1 MTAGF
6 AVLGMHCQPRRPKFG
21 VGQKTSLRLS
31 RIGATR
37 VYRDRAW
44 ALGPNIHGVPPHLRG
59 RDRIGA
65 RNQKGTSENMRSA
78 KHGVCDTT
86 EELLRPWRRRGRW
99 AGAAAAVGALALA
112 GCVGDD
118 DAGPEVPTPVAAAS
132 QAETAAG
139 GLMIQLLD
147 KPDIAGNARV
157 TLRNDPP
164 PGGKAP
170 PYLVVGQTENP
181 IILRDDGI
189 GADVK
194 AGDAVYSGFANVD
207 QTALAVRSRNES
219 AQISQFK
226 IESVPTF
233 SGRTMSGNVAPVAF
247 DINSFSKGIAVA
259 FDPSI
264 IFAPVSPA
272 ANKSLL
278 INDPNVVGA
287 VGDPSRVWDPC
298 TGAGTKMGAFTFGKL
313 MTEMANQ
320 PLTGINPSNFVM
332 QWLQT
337 WQATQTINTFNVP
350 ARPNIATQIINP
362 WLAASGGVSLDLGI
376 APFRLLAIV
385 NRLDLRTGSSTYG
398 GSTGNAGELRF
409 VFGLVK
415 PGRTC
420 QLLPMTVILEYGVPI
435 QGCLPVKSWAQQ
447 WINLNSLAL
456 GSAAYNTALQAI
468 TDQVVLRNKAPSKP
482 NGSALNQLRT
492 NEIAIG
498 NPWELRQF
506 NLRSPIDFLHET
518 PVAQTPDRRFNAF
531 DPGWS
536 GSTLL
541 DTYIML
547 TPIGATVPLSFA
559 GNPFLGGAAPVT
571 NNNLSYFWKTT
582 TLDLDPTH
590 SPNWNDN
597 RFQFS
602 LNTCNACHAG
612 ETRTSFT
619 HINPTTPLGSPAA
632 LSGFLTGI
640 TVTDP
645 AFGAPTRSFND
656 LARRQ
661 SDLVGVAS
669 AGCVRFPRIEP
680 EFVKMAFEGDPL
692 PDVLVSQPVAPVSE
706 QGAFLVEDFFKAP
719 IQTH

>member
-1 MTAGF
+1 
-6 AVLGMHCQPRRPKFG
+6 
-21 VGQKTSLRLS
+21 
-31 RIGATR
+31 
-37 VYRDRAW
+37 
-44 ALGPNIHGVPPHLRG
+44 
-59 RDRIGA
+59 
-65 RNQKGTSENMRSA
+65 MRSA
-78 KHGVCDTT
+78 NQGVCDTT
-86 EELLRPWRRRGRW
+86 EDVLRPWRRRGLW
-99 AGAAAAVGALALA
+99 AGAAAAAGALALA

-118 DAGPEVPTPVAAAS
+118 EPGPEAPTPVATAA
-132 QAETAAG
+132 QAETGAG
-139 GLMIQLLD
+139 GLMIQLLT

-164 PGGKAP
+164 PDGNAP
-170 PYLVVGQTENP
+170 PYLVVGETDNP

-194 AGDAVYSGFANVD
+194 AGDLVYSGFANVD
-207 QTALAVRSRNES
+207 QNALAVRNRNES
-219 AQISQFK
+219 TLISEFK
-226 IESVPTF
+226 IQSVPTF
-233 SGRTMSGNVAPVAF
+233 SGRTMSGNVAPAAF
-247 DINSFSKGIAVA
+247 DIASFSKGVAVR

-264 IFAPVSPA
+264 IFAPASPA

-278 INDPNVVGA
+278 INDPNVVGP
-287 VGDPSRVWDPC
+287 VGDPTRTWDPC
-298 TGAGTKMGAFTFGKL
+298 TGAGTRMGAFTFGRL

-337 WQATQTINTFNVP
+337 WQVNQTINTFNVP

-362 WLAASGGVSLDLGI
+362 WLMASGGSSLDLGI

-385 NRLDLRTGSSTYG
+385 NRLDLRTGSSHYG

-415 PGRTC
+415 PGRVC

-435 QGCLPVKSWAQQ
+435 SGCLPVKSWAQQ
-447 WINLNSLAL
+447 WVNLNSLAL
-456 GSAAYNTALQAI
+456 GSAAYNAALQAI
-468 TDQVVLRNKAPSKP
+468 TDQVVLRNKAPGKP

-506 NLRSPIDFLHET
+506 NLRSPIDFLHEN
-518 PVAQTPDRRFNAF
+518 PVAQTPDVRFNAF

-541 DTYIML
+541 DTYIQT
-547 TPIGATVPLSFA
+547 TPIGATVPLSFL
-559 GNPFLGGAAPVT
+559 GTPFLGGASPVT
-571 NNNLSYFWKTT
+571 GNNLSYFWKTT

-597 RFQFS
+597 RHQFS
-602 LNTCNACHAG
+602 LNTCNGCHAG
-612 ETRTSFT
+612 ETRTVFT
-619 HINPTTPLGSPAA
+619 HIDPTTSLGSPAA

-645 AFGAPTRSFND
+645 AFGAPTRTFND

-669 AGCVRFPRIEP
+669 SACLRFPRLDAEV
-680 EFVKMAFEGDPL
+680 VKRAFGGDPL
-692 PDVLVSQPVAPVSE
+692 PEVLVSQPVAPVSE
-706 QGAFLVEDFFKAP
+706 QGTFFVEDFFKAP

>member
-1 MTAGF
+1 
-6 AVLGMHCQPRRPKFG
+6 
-21 VGQKTSLRLS
+21 
-31 RIGATR
+31 
-37 VYRDRAW
+37 
-44 ALGPNIHGVPPHLRG
+44 
-59 RDRIGA
+59 
-65 RNQKGTSENMRSA
+65 MRSA
-78 KHGVCDTT
+78 KHGVRETT
-86 EELLRPWRRRGRW
+86 EELLQPWRRRGRW
-99 AGAAAAVGALALA
+99 AGAAAAFGALALA

-118 DAGPEVPTPVAAAS
+118 DAGPDVQTPVAAAA
-132 QAETAAG
+132 QAETGAG
-139 GLMIQLLD
+139 GLMIQLLP

-164 PGGKAP
+164 PDGKAP
-170 PYLVVGQTENP
+170 PYLVVGETDNP

-189 GADVK
+189 GADVR
-194 AGDAVYSGFANVD
+194 AGDLVYSGFANVD
-207 QTALAVRSRNES
+207 QTALAVRNRNES
-219 AQISQFK
+219 ALISEFK
-226 IESVPTF
+226 IQSVPTF
-233 SGRTMSGNVAPVAF
+233 SGRAVSGSVAPVAF
-247 DINSFSKGIAVA
+247 DINSFSKGAVVR

-272 ANKSLL
+272 ASKSLL
-278 INDPNVVGA
+278 INDPNVVGP
-287 VGDPSRVWDPC
+287 VGDPSRTWDPC
-298 TGAGTKMGAFTFGKL
+298 TGAGTRMGAFTFGRL

-320 PLTGINPSNFVM
+320 PLTGINPSTFVM

-337 WQATQTINTFNVP
+337 WQANQTINTFNVA

-447 WINLNSLAL
+447 WVNLSSFVL

-506 NLRSPIDFLHET
+506 NLRSPIDFLHEN
-518 PVAQTPDRRFNAF
+518 PVAQTPDVRFNAF

-541 DTYIML
+541 DTFIQS
-547 TPIGATVPLSFA
+547 TPIGATVPLSFL
-559 GNPFLGGAAPVT
+559 GTPFLGGASPVT
-571 NNNLSYFWKTT
+571 GNNLSYFWDTT
-582 TLDLDPTH
+582 TLDLDPSH
-590 SPNWNDN
+590 SPNWNEN
-597 RFQFS
+597 RHQFS
-602 LNTCNACHAG
+602 LNTCNGCHAG
-612 ETRTSFT
+612 EVHTVFT
-619 HINPTTPLGSPAA
+619 HISPTTPVGSPAA

-645 AFGAPTRSFND
+645 AFGAPTRTFND

-669 AGCVRFPRIEP
+669 SACLRFPRLDP
-680 EFVKMAFEGDPL
+680 EVVKLAFGGDPL
-692 PDVLVSQPVAPVSE
+692 PEVLVSQPVAPVSE
-706 QGAFLVEDFFKAP
+706 QGSFFVEDFFKAP